1 MPPQPRTAIATL
13 RVLDAA
19 ANRAREA
26 LRVVEDYLRFV
37 LDDRFLT
44 GQCKQL
50 RHDLTEALASIP
62 TGHRLAARET
72 RADVGTQLT
81 TPSEAARAD
90 AAGVLA
96 ANFARLQEAL
106 RSLEEF
112 GKLIDPP
119 AAARAKQL
127 RYASYTL
134 HRAVETS
141 RRSIERLGGARLYVL
156 LDGQTDA
163 RQFQQLAATL
173 VATGAHVL
181 QLRDKRLPDRELLG
195 LARLLREATAGTGV
209 LFVVNDRPDLAV
221 LSRADGVHVGQNE
234 LSVKDVRQLVG
245 PDMLIGVSTHSVE
258 QARQAVLDGADY
270 LGVGPTFPS
279 GTKQFARF
287 PGTAL
292 LQAISA
298 EVRLPAFAIGGITCE
313 NLPEVIAA
321 GFTRVA
327 VSGAVAKAPDP
338 AAAVR
343 ELLAGLGVRGG

>member
-1 MPPQPRTAIATL
+1 MPLQPRTTIPAL
-13 RVLDAA
+13 RILDAA

-26 LRVVEDYLRFV
+26 LRVLEDYLRFV

-50 RHDLTEALASIP
+50 RHDLAETLARIP
-62 TGHRLAARET
+62 VGQRLAARET
-72 RADVGTQLT
+72 QADVGTQLT

-90 AAGVLA
+90 AAAVLA

-112 GKLIDPP
+112 GKLVDPE

-127 RYASYTL
+127 RYTSYTL

-141 RRSIERLGGARLYVL
+141 RRSLERLGSARLYVL
-156 LDGQTDA
+156 LEGQTDT
-163 RQFQQLAATL
+163 RQFQYLAETL
-173 VATGAHVL
+173 VAAGAHVL
-181 QLRDKRLPDRELLG
+181 QLRDKGLSDRNLLG
-195 LARLLREATAGTGV
+195 RARLLRKATAGTETV
-209 LFVVNDRPDLAV
+209 FVVNDRPDLAV
-221 LSRADGVHVGQNE
+221 LSHADGVHVGQDE
-234 LSVKDVRQLVG
+234 LPVKDVRHIVG
-245 PDMLIGVSTHSVE
+245 PKMLIGVSTHSIDQV
-258 QARQAVLDGADY
+258 RQAVLDGADY

-279 GTKQFARF
+279 GTKRFPRF

-292 LQAISA
+292 LRAVSA
-298 EVRLPAFAIGGITCE
+298 EVRLPSFAIGGITCA
-313 NLPEVIAA
+313 NLAEVVEA

-327 VSGAVAKAPDP
+327 VSGAVVAASDP

-343 ELLAGLGVRGG
+343 ELLARLPGS